1 MVWFLVK
8 IVPSLLIMLFAVA
21 MTSLWVLDRR
31 RKHMLLFGLSF
42 AAFSLGH
49 FVQVSP
55 PLPNLRQTFL
65 LAILLQLGAGWLFC
79 QAVMVRLGRE
89 FPPVPA
95 SLITVSTLA
104 AVGLLSWQG
113 AIYSYLVVAANVGL
127 GTLAA
132 VLCLHARRVPG
143 DRWIETALR
152 LVLALLAAHF
162 FLRSI
167 FTIVM
172 LDDVVSS
179 GELLSLPYWSWVT
192 VAASMG
198 GVLLGLFILTVAALD
213 IIDKLRNERDA
224 DPLTGL
230 LNRRGMERHARRK
243 LANAAQGATHG
254 VIIADIDHFKA
265 INDELGH
272 ATGDRVLVEFSHLL
286 QSLAGQDVIVSRVGG
301 EEFVLLVAGSAQHC
315 ERFAKRLCNQV
326 GRHAFAALPS
336 DRHVTCSFGIAMLRH
351 DETLWQTVS
360 RADLALMRGKHRG
373 RNRTVTEGDE
383 FPELSGDAP
392 ATFRLTG

>member
-1 MVWFLVK
+1 
-8 IVPSLLIMLFAVA
+8 MLFAVA
-21 MTSLWVLDRR
+21 MSSLWVLDRR

-55 PLPNLRQTFL
+55 PLPELRQTFL
-65 LAILLQLGAGWLFC
+65 LAILLQLAAGWLFC
-79 QAVMVRLGRE
+79 QAVMVRRAG
-89 FPPVPA
+89 VPA
-95 SLITVSTLA
+95 DGSVADHGFYAGSRRPSCLA
-104 AVGLLSWQG
+104 G
-113 AIYSYLVVAANVGL
+113 AIYSYLVVAANIGL
-127 GTLAA
+127 GALAT

-167 FTIVM
+167 FTIGM
-172 LDDVVSS
+172 LDDVASS
-179 GELLSLPYWSWVT
+179 RELLSLPYWSWVT

-243 LANAAQGATHG
+243 LARAAQGATHA

-286 QSLAGQDVIVSRVGG
+286 QSLAGQDVVVSRVGG
-301 EEFVLLVAGSAQHC
+301 EEFVLLVTGSAQQC

-351 DETLWQTVS
+351 DETLWETVS

-373 RNRTVTEGDE
+373 RNRTVTEGNE
-383 FPELSGDAP
+383 FPEFSGDAP
-392 ATFRLTG
+392 AAYRLTG

>member
-1 MVWFLVK
+1 
-8 IVPSLLIMLFAVA
+8 MLFAVA

-55 PLPNLRQTFL
+55 LLPDLRRTFL
-65 LAILLQLGAGWLFC
+65 LATLLQLAAGWLFC
-79 QAVMVRLGRE
+79 QAVMVRLGRS
-89 FPPVPA
+89 FPPKTA

-104 AVGLLSWQG
+104 AVSLLAWQG
-113 AIYSYLVVAANVGL
+113 AIYSYLVVAANIGQ

-132 VLCLHARRVPG
+132 VLCLKASRMPS

-152 LVLALLAAHF
+152 LVLAALAAHF

-167 FTIVM
+167 FTILM
-172 LDDVVSS
+172 LDDVMSS
-179 GELLSLPYWSWVT
+179 RELLSLHYWSWVT

-230 LNRRGMERHARRK
+230 LNRRGMELRARRK
-243 LANAAQGATHG
+243 LAKVPPDATHA

-265 INDELGH
+265 INDQLGH
-272 ATGDRVLVEFSHLL
+272 AVGDRVLIEFSHLL
-286 QSLAGQDVIVSRVGG
+286 QSLAGKDALVSRVGG
-301 EEFVLLVAGSAQHC
+301 EEFVLLITGSAQQC

-326 GRHAFAALPS
+326 SRHAFAALPS

-351 DETLWQTVS
+351 DEKLWETVS

-373 RNRTVTEGDE
+373 RNRAVTEGNE
-383 FPELSGDAP
+383 FPELSGNAP
-392 ATFRLTG
+392 TTFRLTG